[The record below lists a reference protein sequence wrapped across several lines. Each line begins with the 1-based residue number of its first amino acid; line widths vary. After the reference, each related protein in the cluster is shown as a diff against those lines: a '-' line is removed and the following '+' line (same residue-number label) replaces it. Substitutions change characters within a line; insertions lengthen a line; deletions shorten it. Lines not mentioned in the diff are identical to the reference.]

1 VPFDYAKDK
10 EVLASH
16 LFSKFLYMADDLIV
30 AEEDIDLAVI
40 DANQVED
47 FKAKEQKKARVME
60 LIKEE

>member
-1 VPFDYAKDK
+1 
-10 EVLASH
+10 
-16 LFSKFLYMADDLIV
+16 MADDLIV

-40 DANQVED
+40 DANEVED